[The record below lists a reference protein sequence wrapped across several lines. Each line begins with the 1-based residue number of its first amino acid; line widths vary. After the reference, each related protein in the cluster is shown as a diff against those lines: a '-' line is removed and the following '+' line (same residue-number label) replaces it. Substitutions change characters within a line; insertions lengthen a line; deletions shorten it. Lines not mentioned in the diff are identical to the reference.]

1 MSPPHLPA
9 GPRRAAL
16 LRQTA
21 FALLVV
27 TSSVALLA
35 FWRGGR
41 DDAQAGAPVPATPV
55 AAIRVS
61 TTDVPAAL
69 EAVATLRAVQ
79 EVMLAPE
86 VAGRVID
93 IRLSAGTKV
102 AAGDLLL
109 QLQDAP
115 EQAER
120 EAVLARAAFARLQ
133 VERSRQLAASGTERR
148 EQLQQREAAL
158 AEQQSEIRSLD
169 ARIAQKRVTAPFAGQ
184 VGIRRVD
191 PGQYV
196 QAGQALATLTNLDR
210 LFVEFSLPQQ
220 EVARLTVGSAVAI
233 VSDAWPGRRFQARLA
248 ALEPQV
254 GRESRTITVQ
264 ALLDNPDHALLPG
277 MYVTAALALPPETG
291 VMLLPATAI
300 QTSAQGENVLVVR
313 GAQDDAAG
321 RVEMVGVSTGR
332 RVGDQVIVT
341 AGLSPGD
348 LVVTEGQLRV
358 QPGAAVVV
366 SPLRAAEV
374 R

>member
-1 MSPPHLPA
+1 MSPPHLP
-9 GPRRAAL
+9 GRPHRLAL

-21 FALLVV
+21 LALLVV

-35 FWRGGR
+35 VWRGGR
-41 DDAQAGAPVPATPV
+41 DDTKAAAPAHATPV

-61 TTDVPAAL
+61 TTDVPAAI

-93 IRLSAGTKV
+93 IRFSAGDKV
-102 AAGDLLL
+102 TTGDLLL

-120 EAVLARAAFARLQ
+120 EAAQARAIFARLQ

-158 AEQQSEIRSLD
+158 AELQAEIRSLE
-169 ARIAQKRVTAPFAGQ
+169 ARIAQKRATAPFAGRI
-184 VGIRRVD
+184 GIRRVD

-196 QAGQALATLTNLDR
+196 EAGQAVATLTNLDR

-220 EVARLTVGSAVAI
+220 ELSRLKLGASVEI
-233 VSDAWPGRRFQARLA
+233 VSDAWPGRRFQAHLT

-254 GRESRTITVQ
+254 GRESRTITLQ

-300 QTSAQGENVLVVR
+300 QTSAQGESVLVVR
-313 GAQDDAAG
+313 QAQGDETG
-321 RVEMVGVSTGR
+321 TVEMVSVSTGR

-358 QPGAAVVV
+358 QPGAAVMVA
-366 SPLRAAEV
+366 PLQAAEAH
-374 R
+374 